1 MVSVNIYIHAHLHV
15 YGYSQYLVLGSADGI
30 SYNVGDTAGDVLAN
44 AGPHQMGQ
52 GAETMLQAGE
62 QG

>member
-1 MVSVNIYIHAHLHV
+1 MYVETVSI
-15 YGYSQYLVLGSADGI
+15 YLVLGSADGI

-44 AGPHQMGQ
+44 AGPHQVGQ